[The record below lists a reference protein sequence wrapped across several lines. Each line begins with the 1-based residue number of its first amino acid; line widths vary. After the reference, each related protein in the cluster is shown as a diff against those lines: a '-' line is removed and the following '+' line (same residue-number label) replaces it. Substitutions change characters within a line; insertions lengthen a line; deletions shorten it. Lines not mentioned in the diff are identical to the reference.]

1 MDEDRL
7 LTPGEAESVI
17 ADRIEQFGLGALPRV
32 AVTPLDDGRWRVR
45 WEDLERIVPPMSR
58 NTWCSWLEDNVGS
71 LDAGDLQTTES

>member
-7 LTPGEAESVI
+7 LTPSEAESVI

-32 AVTPLDDGRWRVR
+32 VVTALNDGRWRVR

-58 NTWCSWLEDNVGS
+58 NAWCNWLEENVGS